1 MTAINLAHAA
11 AKLGPF
17 RGGSDAFGSEKGHS
31 TALVRF
37 NCVVSDEIE
46 RHVPVAD
53 AASLGARGVENRA
66 ATDDSLAREGF
77 GDGVVGWTD

>member
-1 MTAINLAHAA
+1 
-11 AKLGPF
+11 
-17 RGGSDAFGSEKGHS
+17 
-31 TALVRF
+31 
-37 NCVVSDEIE
+37 VSDEIE